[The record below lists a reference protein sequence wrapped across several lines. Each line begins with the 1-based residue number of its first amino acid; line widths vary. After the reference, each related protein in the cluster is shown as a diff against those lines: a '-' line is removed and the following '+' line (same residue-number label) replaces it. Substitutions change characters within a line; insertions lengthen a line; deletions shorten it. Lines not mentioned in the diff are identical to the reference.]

1 MSSDINIILQLL
13 QRQLSQVP
21 PAYSPISP
29 SSHNLAMYGILP
41 RSLEPLTPCTPLEDE
56 ETTTPEQ
63 VRPPLL
69 AQHRPSFLLPQAGGS
84 WRARG
89 FLQPP
94 CRQSTAKRSWV
105 QAKPRGLEM
114 GVDLPRD
121 ASAQCITD
129 FGAQPAISS
138 TTRLPHL

>member
-41 RSLEPLTPCTPLEDE
+41 RSLEPLTPCAPLEDQ

-63 VRPPLL
+63 VRPPFL
-69 AQHRPSFLLPQAGGS
+69 AQHQLSFLLPQADGS
-84 WRARG
+84 WRAG
-89 FLQPP
+89 GSLQPP
-94 CRQSTAKRSWV
+94 CKQSTTKRSWV
-105 QAKPRGLEM
+105 QAEPRGLET

-121 ASAQCITD
+121 ASAHCIAD
-129 FGAQPAISS
+129 FGAQPANSS
-138 TTRLPHL
+138 TTRLPHQ

>member
-41 RSLEPLTPCTPLEDE
+41 RSLEPLTPCAPLEDE

-69 AQHRPSFLLPQAGGS
+69 AQHQPSFLLPQSRRVLEGQRFPSASLHAKHSQALMGPG
-84 WRARG
+84 
-89 FLQPP
+89 
-94 CRQSTAKRSWV
+94 TA
-105 QAKPRGLEM
+105 QA
-114 GVDLPRD
+114 
-121 ASAQCITD
+121 S
-129 FGAQPAISS
+129 
-138 TTRLPHL
+138 